1 MMDDVDEGV
10 VRRSG
15 DSRWGGRLAC
25 GDKLRLQRAMFVFVR
40 QLLYLNALRKG
51 VKVVFSRRAE

>member
-15 DSRWGGRLAC
+15 DSRWGEGWLG

>member
-1 MMDDVDEGV
+1 MRMLCVEVVIVGGGEGWL
-10 VRRSG
+10 G
-15 DSRWGGRLAC
+15 